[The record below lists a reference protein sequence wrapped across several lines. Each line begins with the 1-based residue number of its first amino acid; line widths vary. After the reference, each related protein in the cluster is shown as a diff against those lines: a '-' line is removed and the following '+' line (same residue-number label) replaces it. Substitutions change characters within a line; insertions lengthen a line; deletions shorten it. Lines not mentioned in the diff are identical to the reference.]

1 MISLPMKEWPVTMY
15 KPIRKMLTL

>member
-1 MISLPMKEWPVTMY
+1 MISLPMKEWPITMN